1 MKEEK
6 LIPIPVEISARHI
19 HLTQKHFET
28 LFGKKEPTF
37 YRKLGQSQF
46 ACQEKVCLKNKDKE
60 IKNVRLVAPFRKKSQ
75 VEISITDAFKLDIK
89 PVIRVSGDLKGTPSI
104 TLIGPRGKVKL
115 KEGVIVAQRHLHLN
129 EGEAKKFSL
138 KNGEII
144 SVLIK
149 GKRAVIFG
157 GVVVR
162 VNEKFNCC
170 LHLDTDEGNACG
182 ITKKGRGFLPR
193 TIKKL

>member
-1 MKEEK
+1 M
-6 LIPIPVEISARHI
+6 
-19 HLTQKHFET
+19 
-28 LFGKKEPTF
+28 
-37 YRKLGQSQF
+37 
-46 ACQEKVCLKNKDKE
+46 
-60 IKNVRLVAPFRKKSQ
+60 
-75 VEISITDAFKLDIK
+75 
-89 PVIRVSGDLKGTPSI
+89 
-104 TLIGPRGKVKL
+104 
-115 KEGVIVAQRHLHLN
+115 IVAQRHLHLN
-129 EGEAKKFSL
+129 EGEAKKLSL

-193 TIKKL
+193 TIRKS